1 MQKPWVQ
8 SENCRA
14 LTLENGSIKLELA
27 LRDIVKLGVTQAKT
41 GKNMEKFDLAW
52 AEENLVDFEV
62 ILRLLLDKEDFL
74 GWAKMLPSTRIFW
87 WWNGGWPCNIKDHL
101 F

>member
-41 GKNMEKFDLAW
+41 GKNMEKFDLA
-52 AEENLVDFEV
+52 
-62 ILRLLLDKEDFL
+62 
-74 GWAKMLPSTRIFW
+74 
-87 WWNGGWPCNIKDHL
+87 
-101 F
+101 